1 MLPLILAN
9 QELDRLVEKII
20 PALLKAVPVNKVK
33 IIAEAAT
40 IYIEVSFSSDSA
52 CSISTAFN
60 EEA

>member
-1 MLPLILAN
+1 LG
-9 QELDRLVEKII
+9 EKII